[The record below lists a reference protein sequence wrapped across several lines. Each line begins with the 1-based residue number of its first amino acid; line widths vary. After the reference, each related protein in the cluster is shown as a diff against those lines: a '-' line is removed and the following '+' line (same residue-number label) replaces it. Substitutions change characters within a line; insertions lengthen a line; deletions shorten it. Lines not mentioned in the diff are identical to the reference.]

1 MTQRPYVLMGIVAKT
16 NEFLTLC
23 IYSRGNQD
31 VNHKLWFHIH
41 IINNVFMMRILLSCL
56 LAVVSLCVL
65 HAQPANDSCA
75 DPITIAIDEV
85 VSFTTVDATT
95 DGPSGPNHATS
106 FGDPNDSIPADV
118 WYFFVAA
125 ETGVLEWSNCSTA
138 DYDSRMAIY
147 STNDACD
154 ASEDNLLATNDDGAT
169 CDNNT
174 GAVIFPVVAGSGYVL
189 RMGGFA
195 NDTIP
200 VTTGSGT
207 VVLTVVDGP
216 ANDFCTAAIPVQLG
230 EDQAFTT
237 IDAITDG
244 PAHDN
249 NPCFQFGVNTATNDI
264 WYTFTPPITGAVEWT
279 TCGTA
284 TFDTR
289 LAVYN
294 PGSAC
299 PPASDDLFAC
309 NDDGGGCANFT
320 SQLVF
325 NVEAGETY
333 LLRLGSH
340 ASESGTGSFDLVST
354 TPIDPPVNDDCGDA
368 IAVPIV
374 SFEIAET
381 FDSITSGTTLGGTFI
396 NEGYQFSNC
405 LNNQN
410 GGEFSDVWY
419 TFETLGNEELEIQF
433 GVDTDGDN
441 AAEIFFID
449 LFDSCMERV
458 DTLAFPVNCT
468 FTDADNLE
476 VSTFFNGFPL
486 GQNEVYYLRITTRL
500 TSDAPGDFFFQ
511 LIGDI
516 ITDVEEQDFASELT
530 LFPNPTT
537 DEATVRFSLDEATQ
551 VEARVFDMLGRSVRN
566 LDLGN
571 LPGGNQQF
579 SIETADLPAG
589 VYSLQLSNG
598 RGQQNL
604 KFVKN

>member
-1 MTQRPYVLMGIVAKT
+1 MLK
-16 NEFLTLC
+16 
-23 IYSRGNQD
+23 
-31 VNHKLWFHIH
+31 
-41 IINNVFMMRILLSCL
+41 ILLSCL
-56 LAVVSLCVL
+56 LTAVSLCAL
-65 HAQPANDSCA
+65 HAQPANDNCA
-75 DPITIAIDEV
+75 DAVAIMIDEV
-85 VSFTTVDATT
+85 VDFTTIDATT

-118 WYFFVAA
+118 WFTFIAPT
-125 ETGVLEWSNCSTA
+125 TGVVQWSNCSTA

-147 STNDACD
+147 VTDNACD
-154 ASEDNLLATNDDGAT
+154 ASEDNLLASNDDAVD
-169 CDNNT
+169 CDDNT
-174 GAVIFPVVAGSGYVL
+174 GAVIFPVAGGTTYVL

-200 VTTGSGT
+200 ITTGSGT
-207 VVLTVVDGP
+207 VQLTVVNGP
-216 ANDFCTAAIPVQLG
+216 VNDFCANATPIQLG
-230 EDQAFTT
+230 EGQEFST

-249 NPCFQFGVNTATNDI
+249 NPCFQFNVNTATNDI
-264 WYTFTPPITGAVEWT
+264 WYTFTSPFTGAVEWT

-320 SQLVF
+320 SVLVF
-325 NVEAGETY
+325 NVEANQTY

-340 ASESGTGSFDLVST
+340 ASATGTGSFDLVST
-354 TPIDPPVNDDCGDA
+354 TPIDPPVNDDCADA
-368 IAVPIV
+368 ILVPII
-374 SFEIAET
+374 SFETAET
-381 FDSITSGTTLGGTFI
+381 FDSVTTGTTLGGTFI

-405 LNNQN
+405 LSNQN

-419 TFETLGNEELEIQF
+419 AFETLGNEEVGIQF
-433 GVDTDGDN
+433 GVGSDNDN
-441 AAEIFFID
+441 AAEVFFVD
-449 LFDSCMERV
+449 LFDNCMERV
-458 DTLAFPVNCT
+458 DTLNFPVNCT
-468 FTDADNLE
+468 FTDADNLDVE
-476 VSTFFNGFPL
+476 TFFGGFPA
-486 GQNEVYYLRITTRL
+486 GQNEIYYIRVTTRL
-500 TSDAPGDFFFQ
+500 TSDAPGAFFLQ

-516 ITDVEEQDFASELT
+516 VTGVEDQDFASELS

-537 DEATVRFSLDEATQ
+537 DEATVKFSLDEATR
-551 VEARVFDMLGRSVRN
+551 VEATVFDMLGRQVRSM
-566 LDLGN
+566 DLGN
-571 LPGGNQQF
+571 LSSGNQQF
-579 SIETADLPAG
+579 SIETANLPSG

-604 KFVKN
+604 KFVKD